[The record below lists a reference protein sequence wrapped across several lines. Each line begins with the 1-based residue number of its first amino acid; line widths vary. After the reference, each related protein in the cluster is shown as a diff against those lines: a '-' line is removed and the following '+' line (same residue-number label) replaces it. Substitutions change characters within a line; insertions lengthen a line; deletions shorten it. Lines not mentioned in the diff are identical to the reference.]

1 MIEDSAQGVTNAKA
15 AYEARSWL
23 KHYPSHVG
31 LEITPQFTNGLD
43 MFLKTVQ
50 DLPEQAAIHYFDQ
63 TMSYGELDRKSS
75 ALAAALKERGV
86 THGDRIALY
95 LQNIPQFLIGLYGAW
110 KVGAIV
116 VLCNPMLKHHE
127 LEYHLTDS
135 GAKGLICLESLYET
149 VARDTVGNTKVEFV
163 ITTNELDFAGEGP
176 PPALLAS
183 SKKQRFEGT
192 LDMLELLRQFE
203 GGPVEFANLAPTD
216 VAVLIYTSG
225 TTGQP
230 KGAMSTHANVVF
242 SATIYQKWVP
252 LDSHDVVIGVA
263 PFFHVT
269 GLIAHVA
276 VAALVGMP
284 IIMFYRFEAA
294 EMLRL
299 IEKWHGSF
307 TVASITVFIAL
318 LAHPDIKTRDL
329 SSMKKIYSGGAPVSS
344 ATVESFQEA
353 TGVYIHN
360 VYGLTESTN
369 GCLLVPLGAHAPVDP
384 DSGALSVGLPAPNT
398 ICRVVDITT
407 GQDLPVGEVGELIIK
422 GPEVVAGYWEKPEET
437 ANAIRDGYLYTGDVT
452 RMDEDGWFYIV
463 DRKKD
468 LIIVS
473 GYKVWPRDVEDV
485 LYQHTA
491 VHQAAVVGVPDPYRG
506 ETIIAYVALK
516 SDYEGKVTPEEL
528 IEFCKQRLA
537 NYKYPRKIEIME
549 ELPQT
554 QTGKFLRREL
564 RDKAQH

>member
-15 AYEARSWL
+15 AYEARPWL

-31 LEITPQFTNGLD
+31 PEITPQFTNGLD

-176 PPALLAS
+176 SPALLAS
-183 SKKQRFEGT
+183 SKKQRFEG
-192 LDMLELLRQFE
+192 
-203 GGPVEFANLAPTD
+203 
-216 VAVLIYTSG
+216 
-225 TTGQP
+225 
-230 KGAMSTHANVVF
+230 
-242 SATIYQKWVP
+242 P

-284 IIMFYRFEAA
+284 TIMFYRFEAA

-369 GCLLVPLGAHAPVDP
+369 GCLLVPLGVHAPVDP

-422 GPEVVAGYWEKPEET
+422 GPEIVAGYWEKPEET
-437 ANAIRDGYLYTGDVT
+437 TNAIRDGYLYTGDVT
-452 RMDEDGWFYIV
+452 RMDEDGWFYVV

-485 LYQHTA
+485 LYQHPA

-516 SDYEGKVTPEEL
+516 SGYEGTVTPEEL